1 MTDVRAS
8 DAERE
13 RTVRHLRDQ
22 ALAGRLTVEELDE
35 RCARAYAAV
44 MRSELAGLVEDLPA
58 PAAEPRPPPQTPP
71 SVGPP
76 GVRPFTYEWH
86 HPVAPHRAM
95 EEAMRH
101 IAPALHAKGYELVD
115 RSDTKLGFVYSYRPG
130 WTYPVSVLLL
140 PFSLLALLHRVE
152 DRVVIEFE
160 PDRRRGGTRMIV
172 RGSAPKRV
180 RRAFA
185 QLLEP

>member
-1 MTDVRAS
+1 MPDLRAS

-44 MRSELAGLVEDLPA
+44 TRSQLTELIEDLPA
-58 PAAEPRPPPQTPP
+58 PVAEPRPVPQAAP

-86 HPVAPHRAM
+86 HPVASHRAM
-95 EEAMRH
+95 EEALRH
-101 IAPALHAKGYELVD
+101 IAPALHAQGYELAD
-115 RSDTKLGFVYSYRPG
+115 RSDTRLTFSYSYRPG
-130 WTYPVSVLLL
+130 WTYAAAVLLPPVS
-140 PFSLLALLHRVE
+140 FLALLHRE
-152 DRVVIEFE
+152 QDRVVIELE
-160 PDRRRGGTRMIV
+160 PDRRRGGTRMLV
-172 RGSAPKRV
+172 RGSAPRRV

>member
-1 MTDVRAS
+1 MPDLRAS

-44 MRSELAGLVEDLPA
+44 TVSQLAELVEDLPA
-58 PAAEPRPPPQTPP
+58 PRRAAPPAPARAPDI
-71 SVGPP
+71 GLP
-76 GVRPFTYEWH
+76 GVRPFVYEWH
-86 HPVAPHRAM
+86 SPSAPHDAM
-95 EEAMRH
+95 DAALRH
-101 IAPALHAKGYELVD
+101 IVPALNRAGYELVE
-115 RSDTKLGFVYSYRPG
+115 RTDTRLGFAYSYRPG
-130 WTYPVSVLLL
+130 WTYPVAVLLL

-152 DRVVIEFE
+152 DRVVIEIE
-160 PDRRRGGTRMIV
+160 PDRGGGTRTII
-172 RGSAPKRV
+172 RGNAPRRV